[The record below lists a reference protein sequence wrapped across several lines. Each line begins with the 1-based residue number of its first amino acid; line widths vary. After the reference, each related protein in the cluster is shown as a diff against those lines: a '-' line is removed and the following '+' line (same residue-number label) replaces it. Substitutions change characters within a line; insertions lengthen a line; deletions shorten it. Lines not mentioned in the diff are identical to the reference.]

1 MANGKKYKRTSND
14 IQNTPQKINDRVRR
28 NPLQTRVEL
37 KCPRRAGSSCSTS
50 GILRVTI
57 DSNPVIN
64 HE

>member
-1 MANGKKYKRTSND
+1 MTKGKTYKTTSND
-14 IQNTPQKINDRVRR
+14 IQNTTQKTKDRVRQ

-37 KCPRRAGSSCSTS
+37 KCPSSCSTS
-50 GILRVTI
+50 GIRRVTI

>member
-1 MANGKKYKRTSND
+1 MAKGKKYKAISND
-14 IQNTPQKINDRVRR
+14 IQNTTQKTKDRVRR

-50 GILRVTI
+50 GIRHFTI

>member
-1 MANGKKYKRTSND
+1 MAKGKKYKTTSND
-14 IQNTPQKINDRVRR
+14 IQNTTQKTKDRVRQ

-50 GILRVTI
+50 GIRRVTI

>member
-1 MANGKKYKRTSND
+1 MAKGKKYKTTSND
-14 IQNTPQKINDRVRR
+14 IQNTTQKTNDRVRQ

-37 KCPRRAGSSCSTS
+37 KCPRMAGRSCSTR
-50 GILRVTI
+50 GIRRVTI